1 MPSPAPALTLLL
13 ALALPPVAIAA
24 GPLSVTDDQGNTVTL
39 TRPARRIVSLA
50 PHTTEL
56 LFAAG
61 AGPYLVG
68 VSNFS
73 DYPAAAGNIRSIG
86 RIRNAD
92 LETII
97 TLKPDLVVAWHSG
110 NSAAQVARL
119 RELHIPVFESQPN
132 DFEMIASSI
141 ERLARLS
148 DTTASGAK
156 AAADFRS
163 RWHALEQRY
172 HDRSSVSVFY
182 QIWSQP
188 LTTLN
193 GDHMVSTVLRTCG
206 GRNIFAGLPQLAP
219 TVSVEAVLAAD
230 PDAILTPSDAK
241 DAPLK
246 SWQRFSRMKAVAA
259 NNLFVVNADWLNRAG
274 PRIVDATEEVC
285 KTLDLVRTRNRNTA
299 AP

>member
-1 MPSPAPALTLLL
+1 MPSRTPALTLLL
-13 ALALPPVAIAA
+13 ALALPMAA
-24 GPLSVTDDQGNTVTL
+24 TAASTISVTDDQGNTVTL
-39 TRPARRIVSLA
+39 TQPARRIVSLA

-61 AGPYLVG
+61 AGDYLVG

-73 DYPAAAGNIRSIG
+73 DYPAAASKIRSIG

-110 NSAAQVARL
+110 NSAAQLARL
-119 RELHIPVFESQPN
+119 RQLNIPVFESQPN
-132 DFEMIASSI
+132 DFDMIATSI
-141 ERLARLS
+141 ERLSRLS
-148 DTTASGAK
+148 ATETTGNK
-156 AAADFRS
+156 AAADFRN

-172 HDRSSVSVFY
+172 RNRSSVSVFY

-259 NNLFVVNADWLNRAG
+259 NNLFMVNADWLNRAG

-285 KTLDLVRTRNRNTA
+285 KTLDIVRTRGTP

>member
-13 ALALPPVAIAA
+13 ALTLPAVAIAA
-24 GPLSVTDDQGNTVTL
+24 GTISVTDDQGNTVTL
-39 TRPARRIVSLA
+39 TQPARRIVSLA

-92 LETII
+92 LESII

-119 RELHIPVFESQPN
+119 RELHIPVFESQPS
-132 DFEMIASSI
+132 DFEMIATSI

-148 DTTASGAK
+148 DTSASGAK

-172 HDRSSVSVFY
+172 RNRSSVSVFY

-241 DAPLK
+241 DTPLK

-285 KTLDLVRTRNRNTA
+285 KTLDLVRTRSRNTA
-299 AP
+299 PP